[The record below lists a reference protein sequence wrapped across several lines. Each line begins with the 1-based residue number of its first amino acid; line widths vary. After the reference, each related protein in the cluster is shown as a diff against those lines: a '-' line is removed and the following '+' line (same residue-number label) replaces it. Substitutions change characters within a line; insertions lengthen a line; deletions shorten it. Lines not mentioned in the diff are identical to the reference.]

1 MTFGRLETQ
10 CLHLLRKERTCL
22 LEYDSWRSLLTAWR
36 SNLQQQQDAAEFL
49 HFLLEH
55 AKPAAYA
62 GEWQGRYT
70 VRSLT
75 FVSDRGHCFQPIA
88 LEINRDGLQASIY
101 AWHQQHYT
109 YALRQAPQLL
119 CLMIKRY
126 TQHFVGPHKNTTFM
140 DYQVGAT
147 LWLPVFGSARG
158 LEVTWRGYSILGMIV
173 HTGNS
178 VHSGHYTAFL
188 SGYRRYPTAHRWVT
202 LLADDGRAVKDANEH
217 QLQHSRC
224 NNYIIGL
231 VSLGDAPALTS
242 SLS

>member
-1 MTFGRLETQ
+1 MTPGGLCLLHGAVTYSSSRMLQSFCIFFWSMRSRLPMLASGRDVMHLETSLSFPTEVIVSSP
-10 CLHLLRKERTCL
+10 LHWKFIEMVCR
-22 LEYDSWRSLLTAWR
+22 
-36 SNLQQQQDAAEFL
+36 
-49 HFLLEH
+49 
-55 AKPAAYA
+55 P
-62 GEWQGRYT
+62 
-70 VRSLT
+70 
-75 FVSDRGHCFQPIA
+75 VS
-88 LEINRDGLQASIY
+88 
-101 AWHQQHYT
+101 WHQQHYT

-126 TQHFVGPHKNTTFM
+126 TRHFVGPHKNTTFM

-158 LEVTWRGYSILGMIV
+158 LDVTWRGYSILGMIV

-178 VHSGHYTAFL
+178 VRSGHYTAFL

-202 LLADDGRAVKDANEH
+202 LLADDGRPVKDANEH

-231 VSLGDAPALTS
+231 VSLGDAPALTP